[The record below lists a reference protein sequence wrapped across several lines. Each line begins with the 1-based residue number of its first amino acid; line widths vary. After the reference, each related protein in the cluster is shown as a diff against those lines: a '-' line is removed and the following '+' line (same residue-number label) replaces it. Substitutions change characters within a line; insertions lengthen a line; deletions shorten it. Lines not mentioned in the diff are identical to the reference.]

1 MDINEIYATI
11 TEKLMGIEVFDF
23 TEVEMWDDGF
33 LYKDPIYKFESLK
46 QYDNMPINLTIGWD
60 FKVWD
65 SEGNIYK
72 QFNIIDVPEFK
83 DELRKL
89 V

>member
-1 MDINEIYATI
+1 
-11 TEKLMGIEVFDF
+11 
-23 TEVEMWDDGF
+23 
-33 LYKDPIYKFESLK
+33 
-46 QYDNMPINLTIGWD
+46 MPINLTIGWD